1 MLGHDTRSM
10 SRRVGF
16 TDDGDVEDPRP
27 LESCSAG
34 ELFQLARAS
43 PVLSLHMTS
52 LTLTEL
58 SLRGEA
64 LSDSDSALLWQY
76 VAMSPV
82 LESLCASRCRLG
94 EASGALI
101 GSALSRNTS
110 VLFADLSMNSLG
122 PAGCA
127 PVAAALAANHTI
139 LHLDLSDTDLGGPL
153 PALPGE
159 DAVAANAGT
168 AGATGTTAA
177 TRSNTT
183 SSDTQTVQA
192 VPCAD
197 ASSAAASQPHAL
209 SPVSLGASLSSPSPR
224 ASPSSRSGSSRSPT
238 SRSGGRPGA
247 ASRADTNVAVA
258 ALVAALKCN
267 TSLTNLNLY
276 SNRIGPGRAGEL
288 FVAIGQH
295 PAMTSVNVGM
305 NLLGSKS
312 AFGLATAL
320 DMSRSLTA
328 INASQADL
336 TQGGRNIKGL
346 VRLAASLAEDTLL
359 SRISL
364 RRNVISAV
372 AATAIFE
379 QLVHHPC
386 ILDLDM
392 SFNPI
397 GRRGAQAAATL
408 ITHGRVLE
416 QLKLNDCWIDSKGAM
431 DIAAAITQN
440 HGLKELDLTSSKVAL
455 FTCTLLHTLLLPHTA
470 TATHC
475 YCTHTATAH
484 TQQSREIA
492 PRSNFKCCIS
502 RTALHPSSAYRGA
515 TCRVTAIVLDLRWDA
530 T

>member
-1 MLGHDTRSM
+1 M
-10 SRRVGF
+10 VA
-16 TDDGDVEDPRP
+16 
-27 LESCSAG
+27 LE
-34 ELFQLARAS
+34 R
-43 PVLSLHMTS
+43 
-52 LTLTEL
+52 
-58 SLRGEA
+58 
-64 LSDSDSALLWQY
+64 
-76 VAMSPV
+76 
-82 LESLCASRCRLG
+82 
-94 EASGALI
+94 
-101 GSALSRNTS
+101 
-110 VLFADLSMNSLG
+110 
-122 PAGCA
+122 
-127 PVAAALAANHTI
+127 
-139 LHLDLSDTDLGGPL
+139 
-153 PALPGE
+153 
-159 DAVAANAGT
+159 
-168 AGATGTTAA
+168 
-177 TRSNTT
+177 
-183 SSDTQTVQA
+183 
-192 VPCAD
+192 
-197 ASSAAASQPHAL
+197 
-209 SPVSLGASLSSPSPR
+209 
-224 ASPSSRSGSSRSPT
+224 
-238 SRSGGRPGA
+238 
-247 ASRADTNVAVA
+247 
-258 ALVAALKCN
+258 N

-320 DMSRSLTA
+320 DTSRSLTA

-359 SRISL
+359 SRLRL

-455 FTCTLLHTLLLPHTA
+455 HVHTTA
-470 TATHC
+470 HCYCTHC
-475 YCTHTATAH
+475 YCTHCYCTHCYCTHCTAH
-484 TQQSREIA
+484 TAQHTTAHMESMLHCHTTRYTTFHAHTAHPEAIGKQRA
-492 PRSNFKCCIS
+492 FS
-502 RTALHPSSAYRGA
+502 RTHS
-515 TCRVTAIVLDLRWDA
+515 C
-530 T
+530 